1 MSVLLALLCPMRR
14 PTQALRVTRFAALGV
29 LLAALYNPGRAQI
42 TSPQITS
49 PQITRPQIASPHTN
63 SARQDLIAQAALTAM
78 PLAAAPATSA
88 PAPALAASAPLPGAA
103 ELTIL
108 SPLPDRRTTTRDQV
122 HLLGR
127 TLPGAQVRV
136 GGVPVTV
143 QATGVFARD
152 QIPLALGDNALAV
165 EARLPDGR
173 WLATTLVVQRT
184 APVPPPGP
192 MALPTDRLAIDRE
205 SLQPRQTLRVAPGEP
220 VEVALRGTAGAIAE
234 ARLPGERDWHP
245 LTPAH
250 ADPTRYHGT
259 LAYAPGP
266 DSPPGPVEFR
276 LRRPEARAASHRAT
290 RAAPRLAPEAAKA
303 PQHWHGPREVQAAG
317 PADVGRWQ
325 RQPSRLVEAGPE
337 GAELLNGRHEVRLG
351 GPFIA
356 EVAPGTLLRI
366 TGQVGEHLRVALAAD
381 TTAWV
386 LKDRVAPAPAGTTLP
401 HAQFTSLSVAGDDAG
416 TNPGGD
422 VVSIPVPPRLAWALQ
437 AQVPTDANAPAAL
450 VLDLYG
456 AHRAATWIT
465 HRASA
470 RLVRE
475 VTVEQPADGRVQVR
489 IALNDHRLWGWRV
502 EREGGQ
508 LKVRIRPA
516 PAAVSAHPQ
525 AAPLATPA
533 APLATPST
541 LPAALATPSAPASP
555 LSGLRVALE
564 PGHGGP
570 TNLGAVGATGIP
582 EKEVNRWTVEALKA
596 ELERAGAQV
605 TVVREGDENPPHAE
619 RVRRAMAADAD
630 LFVSVHANAT
640 DTERGFLRT
649 QGTSTYYKHGHARE
663 LAAAVQRRLLAHTG
677 LADFGLVGAFNYHPI
692 RRLTWM
698 PAILVEQA
706 FMSHPADEAA
716 MLDAGFRARTAEAVR
731 LGLEDFVRGR

>member
-1 MSVLLALLCPMRR
+1 MSVLLALLSPMRR
-14 PTQALRVTRFAALGV
+14 PPQALRVARFAALGV
-29 LLAALYNPGRAQI
+29 LLLAQGNPGRAQI
-42 TSPQITS
+42 TSP
-49 PQITRPQIASPHTN
+49 HTH
-63 SARQDLIAQAALTAM
+63 SARQDLIAQAAPTTM
-78 PLAAAPATSA
+78 PPAAAPATSTPA
-88 PAPALAASAPLPGAA
+88 PAPAASAPLPGAA

-108 SPLPDRRTTTRDQV
+108 SPLPERRTTTRDQV

-173 WLATTLVVQRT
+173 WLATTLVVQRS
-184 APVPPPGP
+184 APVPAPGP

-205 SLQPRQTLRVAPGEP
+205 SLQPRQALRVAPGEP

-234 ARLPGERDWHP
+234 ARLPGDREWRR
-245 LTPAH
+245 LTPTH
-250 ADPTRYHGT
+250 ADPTHYHGT
-259 LAYAPGP
+259 LAFEPGP
-266 DSPPGPVEFR
+266 DSTPGPIEFR

-290 RAAPRLAPEAAKA
+290 RAAPRHVPIPAKGT
-303 PQHWHGPREVQAAG
+303 QRWHGPREVQAAG

-325 RQPSRLVEAGPE
+325 RLPTRLVEAGPE

-356 EVAPGTLLRI
+356 ELAPGTLLRI

-386 LKDRVAPAPAGTTLP
+386 LKDRVVPAPAGTMLP

-416 TNPGGD
+416 ANPGGD
-422 VVSIPVPPRLAWALQ
+422 VVSVPVPPRLAWAVQ
-437 AQVPTDANAPAAL
+437 AQVPTDPNAPAAL

-489 IALNDHRLWGWRV
+489 IALNDHWLWGWRV

-508 LKVRIRPA
+508 LKLRIRPA
-516 PAAVSAHPQ
+516 PAAVSALAQAMTTATAATPQ
-525 AAPLATPA
+525 APATPQ
-533 APLATPST
+533 
-541 LPAALATPSAPASP
+541 ALASP
-555 LSGLRVALE
+555 LSGLRIALE

-582 EKEVNRWTVEALKA
+582 EKDVNRWTVEALKA
-596 ELERAGAQV
+596 ELERAGARV
-605 TVVREGDENPPHAE
+605 SVVREGDENPPHAE

-731 LGLEDFVRGR
+731 MGLEDFLRGH